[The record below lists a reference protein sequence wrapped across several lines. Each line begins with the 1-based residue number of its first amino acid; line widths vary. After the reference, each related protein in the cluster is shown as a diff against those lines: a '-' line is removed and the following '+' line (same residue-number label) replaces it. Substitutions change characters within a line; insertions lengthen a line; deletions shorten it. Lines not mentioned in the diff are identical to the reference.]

1 MFRRAI
7 NAARCACVPAL
18 RRILAKHE
26 VSAVEEAGG
35 LSSFGASASGR
46 YIDGYGRRFIS
57 STAATS
63 NALYGSMLVERIPV
77 VIPEAPEWEREYKEW
92 SQARR
97 DKFKVKLPDQIVE
110 AKGLLETLPD
120 FEPASRETE
129 ADQTGDRS
137 TIHRKLAE
145 FLFLVVK
152 DKDGNWGFPK
162 CEHSEGETMRQTAER
177 SLKDFAGDSLEC
189 WVVGNAPQ
197 GHYKEANGTTFYY
210 RGSYLEGELALQ
222 GGYTD
227 HLWLTKEELGEFFDA
242 DHHDLLK
249 KML

>member
-7 NAARCACVPAL
+7 NAARCARVPAL

-46 YIDGYGRRFIS
+46 SIDGYGRRFIS

-110 AKGLLETLPD
+110 AKGLLENLPD

-145 FLFLVVK
+145 FLFLVSRTRMETGDFRNVSTVREKRCVK
-152 DKDGNWGFPK
+152 LRNV
-162 CEHSEGETMRQTAER
+162 H
-177 SLKDFAGDSLEC
+177 
-189 WVVGNAPQ
+189 
-197 GHYKEANGTTFYY
+197 
-210 RGSYLEGELALQ
+210 
-222 GGYTD
+222 
-227 HLWLTKEELGEFFDA
+227 
-242 DHHDLLK
+242 
-249 KML
+249 